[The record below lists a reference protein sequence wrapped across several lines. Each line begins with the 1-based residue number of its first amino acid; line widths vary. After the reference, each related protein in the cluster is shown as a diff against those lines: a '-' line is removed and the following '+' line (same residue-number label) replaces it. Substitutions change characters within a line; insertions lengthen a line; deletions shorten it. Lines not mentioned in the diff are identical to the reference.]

1 MGVEFVNGYKWYG
14 DGDDKPYEAE
24 AAYYLNFQI
33 KSALA
38 SLDCLSSYLGDF
50 AWENRCQYYH
60 YYCDHLLFSMG
71 QIANRFLI
79 VDEKKI
85 ENLSKE
91 KKKQILE
98 RNVQNRKNR
107 INFEFSEASFPIL
120 SEKHARNV
128 IEHIDEY
135 NRYIIDENH
144 GVGGFN
150 LIDEKEDEKLIS
162 DLRKR
167 RDTHPYTLDLL
178 DGKLLVRYNRKDI
191 DIDLVKLRVELLS
204 LQENVNWIRDMI
216 RKSNDFLKANSL
228 PDGVTIR

>member
-14 DGDDKPYEAE
+14 DGDDKPYEVE
-24 AAYYLNFQI
+24 AVYYLNFQI

-38 SLDCLSSYLGDF
+38 SLDCLSSYHEDF
-50 AWENRCQYYH
+50 AWENRYQYYH

-71 QIANRFLI
+71 QIANRFTI
-79 VDEKKI
+79 VDEKAIKG
-85 ENLSKE
+85 S
-91 KKKQILE
+91 KKKRKQTLE
-98 RNVQNRKNR
+98 RNAQNRKNR
-107 INFEFSEASFPIL
+107 INFGFSEATFPIL

-150 LIDEKEDEKLIS
+150 LIDEKEDEKLIT

-167 RDTHPYTLDLL
+167 RATHPYTLDLL
-178 DGKLLVRYNRKDI
+178 DGKLLVRYNRKNI
-191 DIDLVKLRVELLS
+191 DIDLVKLRAELLS
-204 LQENVNWIRDMI
+204 LQENVDWLRDMI
-216 RKSNDFLKANSL
+216 RKSNDFLRANSL